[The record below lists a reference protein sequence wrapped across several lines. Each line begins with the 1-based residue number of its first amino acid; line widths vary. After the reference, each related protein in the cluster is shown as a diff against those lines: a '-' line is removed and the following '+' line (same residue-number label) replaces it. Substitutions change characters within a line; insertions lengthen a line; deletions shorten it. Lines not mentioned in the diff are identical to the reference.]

1 MDYCILIE
9 ASPPVGQGKRLLK
22 LIRMQFC
29 AAKQNMYWFV
39 SFQNTNKFPN
49 FVDYC
54 KLVEA
59 SQAAG
64 QGKNLKSL

>member
-1 MDYCILIE
+1 MCWY
-9 ASPPVGQGKRLLK
+9 
-22 LIRMQFC
+22 
-29 AAKQNMYWFV
+29 V

-49 FVDYC
+49 SADYC

-64 QGKNLKSL
+64 QGKRLLNKKKSQFRAAKQRM